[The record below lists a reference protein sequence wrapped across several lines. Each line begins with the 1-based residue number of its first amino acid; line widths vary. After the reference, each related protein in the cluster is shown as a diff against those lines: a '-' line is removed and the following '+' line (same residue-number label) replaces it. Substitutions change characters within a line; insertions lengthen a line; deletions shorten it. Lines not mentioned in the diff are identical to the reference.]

1 MYEAIART
9 LLDNHARLIYT
20 VSRAA
25 GNVLMGFQG
34 EYPSLH
40 SEVCINEKI
49 AYEQALTGACVGKR
63 TACLFTTE
71 GLYEALDPVMSS
83 AYTGVVG
90 GFVVVCMKETDE
102 DVTPLGP
109 FAKLPTL
116 VAAGFEEFARAV
128 RFGYALSETYQIPV
142 LVQTA
147 PDMDM
152 DGALRFSTETE
163 TRVKGEIPGLG
174 HQVSNFVK
182 DPGRWAA
189 TPKYRYQLHKTLNE
203 KLEHIRTEFEAY
215 PGNVKTLKG
224 KSGVITDRYSD
235 MDFCDDDASILF
247 ISTVYPLPSVL
258 VDDFMAEMNEV
269 SVSEGSYPTIEF
281 QIGDRKK
288 IVSEKIGGLGRR
300 AKPMETMYGF
310 TVVRDTIGPA
320 SSINLAHGMKI
331 SEPDRKVLAITFEDH
346 FFHSGMPAFVNT
358 LYNRSSYVL
367 LVLISEKEEQIR
379 KVLEGFGFHN
389 SFHIEGF
396 SEIERFHDHQDLTVL
411 FCKGII

>member
-9 LLDNHARLIYT
+9 LVDNDTRLVYT
-20 VSRAA
+20 VSRAVGKA
-25 GNVLMGFQG
+25 IKDLQDRCS
-34 EYPSLH
+34 SLY
-40 SEVCINEKI
+40 SEVCVNEKI

-83 AYTGVVG
+83 AYTGVIG

-109 FAKLPTL
+109 FAKLPIL
-116 VAAGFEEFARAV
+116 VASGLDEITRAV
-128 RFGYALSETYQIPV
+128 RFGYTLSETHQIPV
-142 LVQTA
+142 LVQTV
-147 PDMDM
+147 PDTDM
-152 DGALRFSTETE
+152 NETLRFLTEAE
-163 TRVKGEIPGLG
+163 MRVKGETPGLG
-174 HQVSNFVK
+174 CRVSNFVK

-189 TPKYRYQLHKTLNE
+189 TPKYRYELHKRLND
-203 KLEHIRTEFEAY
+203 KLERIRAEFEAY
-215 PGNVKTLKG
+215 PGNMKTVKG

-247 ISTVYPLPSVL
+247 ISTVYPLPNVL
-258 VDDFMAEMNEV
+258 VNDFIAEMDEV
-269 SVSEGSYPTIEF
+269 SISEGPYPTMEL
-281 QIGDRKK
+281 QIGDRRK
-288 IVSEKIGGLGRR
+288 IISEKIGGFGKR
-300 AKPMETMYGF
+300 AKPGEIMYGF

-320 SSINLAHGMKI
+320 SSINMAHGMKVC
-331 SEPDRKVLAITFEDH
+331 EPDRKVLALTFEDH

-367 LVLISEKEEQIR
+367 LILVSEKEEQIR

-389 SFHIEGF
+389 SFHIESF
-396 SEIERFHDHQDLTVL
+396 SEIERFHDHRDLTVL

>member
-1 MYEAIART
+1 MYGAIGRT
-9 LLDNHARLIYT
+9 FLDNHARLIY
-20 VSRAA
+20 AA
-25 GNVLMGFQG
+25 SKAVGNALMGFQG

-40 SEVCINEKI
+40 SEVCINEKV
-49 AYEQALTGACVGKR
+49 AYEQALAGACAGKR

-83 AYTGVVG
+83 AYTGVAG
-90 GFVVVCMKETDE
+90 GFVVVCMKETEE

-116 VAAGFEEFARAV
+116 VVAGFEELARAV
-128 RFGYALSETYQIPV
+128 RFGYTLSETYRIPV
-142 LVQTA
+142 LIQTG

-152 DGALRFSTETE
+152 DEVLRFSTGTE
-163 TRVKGEIPGLG
+163 MRVKGEIPGLG
-174 HQVSNFVK
+174 HQVSSFVK

-189 TPKYRYQLHKTLNE
+189 TPKYRYQLHKALNE
-203 KLEHIRTEFEAY
+203 KLERIRAEFEAY

-247 ISTVYPLPSVL
+247 ISTVYPLPSAL
-258 VDDFMAEMNEV
+258 VNDFMAEMDEI
-269 SVSEGSYPTIEF
+269 SVSEGPYPTIEL
-281 QIGDRKK
+281 QIGDRRK
-288 IVSEKIGGLGRR
+288 IISEKMGSFGRR
-300 AKPMETMYGF
+300 AKPVETMYGF

-331 SEPDRKVLAITFEDH
+331 SEPDRKVLAVTFEDH
-346 FFHSGMPAFVNT
+346 FFHSGMAAFVNT

-367 LVLISEKEEQIR
+367 LILVSEKEEQIR

-396 SEIERFHDHQDLTVL
+396 SEIERFYDHQDLAVL